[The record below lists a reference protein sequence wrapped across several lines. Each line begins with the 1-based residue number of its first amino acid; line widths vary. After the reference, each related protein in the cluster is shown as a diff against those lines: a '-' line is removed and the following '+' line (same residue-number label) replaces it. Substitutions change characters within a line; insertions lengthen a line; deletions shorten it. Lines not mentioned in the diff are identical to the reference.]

1 MYTYNWAITE
11 MIMEL
16 YQKLLFVIL
25 LAFCFFLNR
34 FTIPNFAT
42 AALES
47 VNAYGSKLLKLTK
60 SKPIDE
66 EE

>member
-1 MYTYNWAITE
+1 
-11 MIMEL
+11 MEL

-66 EE
+66 EK